1 MVEPEQI
8 EAAAVPLILGGAVGL
23 AFGRAV
29 FSSTLVGLLLGLV
42 LFGLLLWG
50 RNRLI
55 AAV

>member
-50 RNRLI
+50 RNRLV